1 MAAEYY
7 LSQIERLLGDQDTQ
21 SSAEKGKSTGYVATM
36 YLPKQ
41 EALAVNYL
49 PQVSVDSYT
58 EKVSFNLK
66 DHMTVNS

>member
-1 MAAEYY
+1 
-7 LSQIERLLGDQDTQ
+7 
-21 SSAEKGKSTGYVATM
+21 M

-41 EALAVNYL
+41 EAFAVNYL